1 MNGLAFGWP
10 QREKGIKGRVMHA
23 LYTLSY
29 LNYNKAPAYSSQE
42 LLNLK
47 STPNYKAHK
56 TVSEPDL
63 LYQQHRKNSI
73 LNAIGRSLQ
82 I

>member
-1 MNGLAFGWP
+1 MGVGWP
-10 QREKGIKGRVMHA
+10 QREKGIKGRVTHA
-23 LYTLSY
+23 LYTLSHIKS
-29 LNYNKAPAYSSQE
+29 NKASAYSSQE

-47 STPNYKAHK
+47 STPNYKAHL
-56 TVSEPDL
+56 TVSDPDL